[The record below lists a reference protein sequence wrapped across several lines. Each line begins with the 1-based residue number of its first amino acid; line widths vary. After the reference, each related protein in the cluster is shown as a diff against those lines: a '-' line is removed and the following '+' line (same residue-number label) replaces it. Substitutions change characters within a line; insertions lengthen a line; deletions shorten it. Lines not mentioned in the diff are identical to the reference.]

1 MPERVLIYLWCKI
14 GSYYRK
20 HFAIMG
26 QKCCMAAWLCF
37 VVNKHA
43 AVLVCTL
50 HTMGVPPLS
59 NSANRAEKFLLSRLQ
74 MFAKIFLRCMLSI
87 SFSLSL
93 SLGPRGDELLY
104 LSARNSFNGY
114 LFWLSQQPATT
125 LTVVSGSLNSLLHMY
140 NSDRICFS
148 SLSSLLQL

>member
-50 HTMGVPPLS
+50 WG
-59 NSANRAEKFLLSRLQ
+59 SRLSPIQ
-74 MFAKIFLRCMLSI
+74 RTVRKN
-87 SFSLSL
+87 SFSLGCKCLRKYFYDACSL
-93 SLGPRGDELLY
+93 SLSLSLSRSLGPRGDELLY

>member
-1 MPERVLIYLWCKI
+1 MLLWVKNVVWLLGFVL
-14 GSYYRK
+14 
-20 HFAIMG
+20 
-26 QKCCMAAWLCF
+26 WL
-37 VVNKHA
+37 
-43 AVLVCTL
+43 TS
-50 HTMGVPPLS
+50 M
-59 NSANRAEKFLLSRLQ
+59 LLSLYAHYGGPASLQ
-74 MFAKIFLRCMLSI
+74 FSEPCGKIPSLSAANVCENIFTMHALYLFL
-87 SFSLSL
+87 SLSL

-140 NSDRICFS
+140 NSDRICFG

>member
-93 SLGPRGDELLY
+93 SRWARGEM
-104 LSARNSFNGY
+104 SCCICPPEIHS
-114 LFWLSQQPATT
+114 
-125 LTVVSGSLNSLLHMY
+125 TVICFGSLYSQ
-140 NSDRICFS
+140 
-148 SLSSLLQL
+148 LQL